1 MVEEPKED
9 SVLEESVDE
18 IMQVEA
24 VQPASE
30 SEEEMNETIKVD
42 QDQELYADELIQE
55 IEDLRES
62 YRLLQEQFDNVNTS
76 RLGKAISD
84 KSIDNILKHTVSHT
98 EFELQKE
105 NDFLHMRL

>member
-1 MVEEPKED
+1 MRVRETQLTEMLDNRNNEVEDLNLQNRK
-9 SVLEESVDE
+9 LEKKLRKS
-18 IMQVEA
+18 Q
-24 VQPASE
+24 
-30 SEEEMNETIKVD
+30 IKD
-42 QDQELYADELIQE
+42 KDQELYADELIQE

-62 YRLLQEQFDNVNTS
+62 YRQLQEQFDNVNTS